1 MKKLLVGSLM
11 LLAIGTAVYARPHDE
26 RYRDDRGTYHH
37 SMRHRGEGR
46 HCGRRTPESEKS
58 RILIDEKRLEIRKEL
73 LNEKPDWNKIEKL
86 NSDIALERARNKT
99 EHMKYRFENDRLRPM
114 PVQLPAQNS

>member
-26 RYRDDRGTYHH
+26 RYRNDRGYHH
-37 SMRHRGEGR
+37 SMGHRGER
-46 HCGRRTPESEKS
+46 KHCGRRTLETEKS
-58 RILIDEKRLEIRKEL
+58 RIFVDEKRLEIRKEL
-73 LNEKPDWNKIEKL
+73 LNEKPNWDKIEKL
-86 NSDIALERARNKT
+86 NSDIALERAKNKT

-114 PVQLPAQNS
+114 PVQIPAQNN